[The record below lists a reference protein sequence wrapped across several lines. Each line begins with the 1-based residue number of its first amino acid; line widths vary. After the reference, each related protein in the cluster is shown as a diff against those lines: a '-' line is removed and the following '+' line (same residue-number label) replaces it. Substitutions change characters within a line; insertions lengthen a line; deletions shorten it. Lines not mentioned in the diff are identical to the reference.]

1 MCKNLVLVSMLT
13 ASLCAQLVSPQ
24 SPLEQGDSS
33 RAQFAMGPRYA
44 QFPEKFFLLVR
55 KGGAIGAIRFIRI
68 EEDDLG
74 NGKSTYESYFQGDG
88 SGAFLGSNVVH
99 RTGEIDLK
107 PMRGVHA
114 SAWRPGQKKLWVGN
128 WWFYCYSPSLVS
140 MTSHF
145 SEKDEGFEF
154 APTSAQTV
162 AEIDANDKRLRWFR
176 YDPDTRI
183 EVPVSDLPK

>member
-1 MCKNLVLVSMLT
+1 
-13 ASLCAQLVSPQ
+13 
-24 SPLEQGDSS
+24 
-33 RAQFAMGPRYA
+33 
-44 QFPEKFFLLVR
+44 
-55 KGGAIGAIRFIRI
+55 
-68 EEDDLG
+68 
-74 NGKSTYESYFQGDG
+74 
-88 SGAFLGSNVVH
+88 
-99 RTGEIDLK
+99 
-107 PMRGVHA
+107 
-114 SAWRPGQKKLWVGN
+114 
-128 WWFYCYSPSLVS
+128 